1 MLLGIDLKTLN
12 LASSF
17 WPRPYDLITFEFYT
31 CHLRFPHDIQDS
43 LTLFIIFKPLSWHYL
58 QALNVAL
65 FSSWSWPWSRHY
77 FNFKVDILTCKLL
90 SCHSSYL
97 HNFKISSCH
106 LKYPYDT
113 GDFLM
118 SFKLSSWNLNTL
130 HIIQVILMT
139 FYWFAHVID
148 IYLMPFNFFSWHL
161 RLTHAF
167 KISLQHLGMLF
178 TSTTWIIRKCNIL

>member
-1 MLLGIDLKTLN
+1 MLLDLDLKTLN

-17 WPRPYDLITFEFYT
+17 WPQPYDLITFEFST

-43 LTLFIIFKPLSWHYL
+43 LTLFIIFKPLLWHYL

-77 FNFKVDILTCKLL
+77 LNFKVDILTFELL

-97 HNFKISSCH
+97 HNFEISSCH
-106 LKYPYDT
+106 LRYPYDI

-118 SFKLSSWNLNTL
+118 SFKLASWNLNTL

-139 FYWFAHVID
+139 LEICSSHWYLSHAIQFFLMTFKINSCHSRFPYNTWDVVHVI
-148 IYLMPFNFFSWHL
+148 
-161 RLTHAF
+161 
-167 KISLQHLGMLF
+167 QHG
-178 TSTTWIIRKCNIL
+178 